1 MAWAS
6 ILEGYAIVQI
16 GGRDDGLALLRGAL
30 SVADAGSRQFM
41 TYFHGIFAEACLV
54 CNRGDEGLH
63 SVEAGLRLA
72 AEGDERFY
80 EAELYRLRGE
90 LRLARS
96 GAAAAGDAEEDFRR
110 AIAIAGAQGA
120 QRLGLRAATSL
131 ARLGG
136 MPDEERRQL
145 LIRPMQAIN
154 QGKAL
159 DDARTAREILRR
171 VEERVE
177 E

>member
-1 MAWAS
+1 MTTAEVSQNRAMFVCS
-6 ILEGYAIVQI
+6 FARVALV
-16 GGRDDGLALLRGAL
+16 RDPISL
-30 SVADAGSRQFM
+30 
-41 TYFHGIFAEACLV
+41 I
-54 CNRGDEGLH
+54 
-63 SVEAGLRLA
+63 
-72 AEGDERFY
+72 
-80 EAELYRLRGE
+80 
-90 LRLARS
+90 
-96 GAAAAGDAEEDFRR
+96 EEDFRR

-120 QRLGLRAATSL
+120 QRFGLRAATSL

-154 QGKAL
+154 QGMAL